1 MIGGD
6 GIEGLLISPKQLPF
20 KYIEVCVFDAYI
32 TRIYDYSAKNA
43 MLTMA
48 RTHTLTQANVY
59 LCVFVFGS
67 HCICTHD
74 LLFLPNF
81 FLLSLSGRS
90 NVWCC
95 FGSFYKTKVT

>member
-59 LCVFVFGS
+59 LCVFVFGPTVFVRMTYS
-67 HCICTHD
+67 S
-74 LLFLPNF
+74 FLTF
-81 FLLSLSGRS
+81 S
-90 NVWCC
+90 
-95 FGSFYKTKVT
+95 SFP